1 MRNEG
6 VYLTGVVF
14 VMAEVSYPKQIQPNS
29 ALAGAVTQILI
40 TVTQTV
46 QY

>member
-14 VMAEVSYPKQIQPNS
+14 IIAEVNYPKQIQPNS
-29 ALAGAVTQILI
+29 AHASVTSDLNNKY
-40 TVTQTV
+40 VGC
-46 QY
+46 